1 MGIIN
6 KNVNYLSLVFYI
18 DNNIKLNF
26 FKDDY
31 CWFSLNFKE
40 FFLPIRKTIGNINNR
55 INNIFNVLVYNILL
69 IRYILHLWKSDN

>member
-18 DNNIKLNF
+18 DDNIKLNF

-31 CWFSLNFKE
+31 C
-40 FFLPIRKTIGNINNR
+40 
-55 INNIFNVLVYNILL
+55 
-69 IRYILHLWKSDN
+69 